1 MVGLRHCLR
10 ADLKHV
16 GFTLQK
22 LQEIAD
28 GYSWDDP
35 TSSVLSRL
43 PKDTLSS
50 GTGGDYGPV
59 ASLQRTHRSLTSAP
73 RLIPLPLPE
82 SYFSTHAIL
91 GSPKAG
97 KPPHRVSSGV
107 EEVEE
112 SRSSARAFF

>member
-1 MVGLRHCLR
+1 M
-10 ADLKHV
+10 

-22 LQEIAD
+22 LHEIAA
-28 GYSWDDP
+28 GYSWDDH
-35 TSSVLSRL
+35 TSSVLCRL
-43 PKDTLSS
+43 LKDTLSS
-50 GTGGDYGPV
+50 GTVGDYGLV
-59 ASLQRTHRSLTSAP
+59 VSLQRTQRSLTSAP

-82 SYFSTHAIL
+82 SYCSTHAIL

-112 SRSSARAFF
+112 SRSSARAVF